1 MAHHRRLCSVSTPS
15 LVPGSI
21 GQHRI
26 ARRNLTL
33 LSSITKEEQALYPDT
48 DTNKPATPET
58 GLCPD
63 GCGTLPECAPLAV
76 PYVPF
81 QQTGPKRYNQAEA
94 LSNGTLFPGL
104 NLPFHLKKDA
114 PNAVTGPLGELQAL
128 EFVLLELGLYLD
140 THQAD
145 SEAFALYQQYAA
157 LEKAGREKY
166 EAAHGPVIKT
176 SVANQ
181 KDFSVWIK
189 NPWPWDYMEG
199 GSK

>member
-1 MAHHRRLCSVSTPS
+1 M
-15 LVPGSI
+15 
-21 GQHRI
+21 
-26 ARRNLTL
+26 
-33 LSSITKEEQALYPDT
+33 YPDT
-48 DTNKPATPET
+48 DTNKPTAPET
-58 GLCPD
+58 GSCPD

-81 QQTGPKRYNQAEA
+81 QQTNPKRYNQSDA

-114 PNAVTGPLGELQAL
+114 SNVASGPLGELQAL

-145 SEAFALYQQYAA
+145 AEAFALFQQYAA

-166 EAAHGPVIKT
+166 EALYGPLLVNNT
-176 SVANQ
+176 ASQ
-181 KDFSVWIK
+181 KNFSAWIK
-189 NPWPWDYMEG
+189 NPWPWDYPEG
-199 GSK
+199 GKQ